1 MAHQQHEWISD
12 RLLIDIFRDPFDSIL
27 AEFNRR
33 SGGHIG
39 HASLEKFRK
48 DSGKVWQ
55 DFVLEKAKDWE
66 NINMDWA
73 RNFQGP
79 LLVIQYNDL
88 VEKLEQELARILD
101 FLSVSFTETD
111 MKCVVE
117 RKEGIYRRKKKN
129 GNLRPHV
136 YNSFLTSQVNSR
148 KERVLRFIKEKFR

>member
-1 MAHQQHEWISD
+1 MMVVVG
-12 RLLIDIFRDPFDSIL
+12 LIFQYLICRDPFDSIL

-48 DSGKVWQ
+48 DDGKVWQ
-55 DFVLEKAKDWE
+55 DFVMEKVKDWE
-66 NINMDWA
+66 NMNMDWV

-79 LLVIQYNDL
+79 LLVIHYQDL
-88 VEKLEQELARILD
+88 VDRLEQELKRVLD
-101 FLSVSFTETD
+101 FLSVSFTEED

-117 RKEGIYRRKKKN
+117 RKEGIYRRRKKN

-136 YNSFLTSQVNSR
+136 YNSFLTSAVNKR
-148 KERVLRFIKEKFR
+148 KQRVLNFIKEKFR